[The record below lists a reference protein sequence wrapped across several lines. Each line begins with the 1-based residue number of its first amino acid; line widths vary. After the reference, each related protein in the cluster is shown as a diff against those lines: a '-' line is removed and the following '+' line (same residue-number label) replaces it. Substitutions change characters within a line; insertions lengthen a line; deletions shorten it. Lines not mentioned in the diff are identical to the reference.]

1 MHRWHLLAYSALLS
15 TVPVNVQ
22 RSPCAAHIP
31 ADDPNFTTTREEQEE
46 RLVFIAQ
53 YTDAV
58 IRAKLLN
65 DSAAANFV
73 LHDVPNSP
81 LVQAADLSPGCFENA
96 NTHRTQQSHHQ
107 QAAEA

>member
-1 MHRWHLLAYSALLS
+1 M
-15 TVPVNVQ
+15 Q

-58 IRAKLLN
+58 IKAKLLG
-65 DSAAANFV
+65 DSAAAQYV
-73 LHDVPNSP
+73 MHEVPGSP
-81 LVQAADLSPGCFENA
+81 LVQAADISPGCFGA
-96 NTHRTQQSHHQ
+96 TQQTASH
-107 QAAEA
+107 

>member
-15 TVPVNVQ
+15 TVCVNVQ

-31 ADDPNFTTTREEQEE
+31 ADDPKFTTTREEQEE

-65 DSAAANFV
+65 DSAAAKFV
-73 LHDVPNSP
+73 LHKVPNSP
-81 LVQAADLSPGCFENA
+81 LVQAADLSPGCFEKA
-96 NTHRTQQSHHQ
+96 NTHRTQQLHHQ